1 MNRGHEKRGNSTSGH
16 DCRL

>member
-1 MNRGHEKRGNSTSGH
+1 MNRGHEKRGNSTSGY